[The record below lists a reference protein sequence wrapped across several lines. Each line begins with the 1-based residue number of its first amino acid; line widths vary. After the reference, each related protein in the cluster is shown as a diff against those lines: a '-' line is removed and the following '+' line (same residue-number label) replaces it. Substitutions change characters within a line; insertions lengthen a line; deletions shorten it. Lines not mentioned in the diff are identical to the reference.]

1 MQLPQ
6 QIVLLRTLVT
16 MSAVLTT
23 HEDYTITWICALP
36 LEAAASKMMFDKVH
50 PQLSQS
56 IGDDNAYTLGEISG
70 HNIVM
75 TCLPLGVYGII
86 SAATVA
92 AHVRI
97 TYPSIRF
104 SLMVGIG
111 GGVPSTKNDIRL
123 GDIVVS
129 KPTDLGTGV
138 VHYDYGKTVTGGG
151 FKQTGMMNQPP
162 QVLLNAIT
170 RLQADE
176 ILGNGQGIGEVI
188 SDVLNTNAE
197 MKSPFSRP
205 ANEPDRLFN
214 PAYDHP
220 QDEDTCIKCDKR
232 QLIHR
237 DSRTSDEPKI
247 HYGLIASGN
256 QVMKDGRTRDRLAKE
271 HGMLCFEM
279 EAAGLMNQLPCLA
292 IRGICDYSDS
302 HKNKLWQGYAAL
314 TAAAYAKRL
323 VKNQTSQN
331 GCWVVPFQ
339 RNQQFLGR
347 HNEVM
352 ELEQKI
358 LNNDEVRK
366 MAIAGLGGVGKTQ
379 IALEVCSL
387 YTVRMLNLLGLTG
400 T

>member
-1 MQLPQ
+1 
-6 QIVLLRTLVT
+6 
-16 MSAVLTT
+16 MSTILMT
-23 HEDYTITWICALP
+23 HEDYTVAWICALP
-36 LEAAASKMMFDKVH
+36 LEAAASKAILDKIH

-56 IGDDNAYTLGEISG
+56 TGDDNAYTLGEILG

-75 TCLPLGVYGII
+75 TCLPLGMYGIV

-92 AHVRI
+92 AHMRI

-104 SLMVGIG
+104 GLMVGIG

-123 GDIVVS
+123 GDVVVS
-129 KPTDLGTGV
+129 KPTGDLGTGV
-138 VHYDYGKTVTGGG
+138 VHYDYGKTVTGGV

-170 RLQADE
+170 RLNADE
-176 ILGNGQGIGEVI
+176 ILGTGHIVEVI

-197 MKSPFSRP
+197 MQSPFSRP
-205 ANEPDRLFN
+205 ANEQDRLFN

-220 QDEDTCIKCDKR
+220 QGEDTCIKCDRR
-232 QLIHR
+232 QQIHR
-237 DSRTSDEPKI
+237 DLRASDEPKT

-279 EAAGLMNQLPCLA
+279 EAAGLMNQLPCLV

-323 VKNQTSQN
+323 LSVVSVKNQTSQN

-339 RNQQFLGR
+339 RNQRFLGR

-358 LNNDEVRK
+358 LSNDEVRK
-366 MAIAGLGGVGKTQ
+366 MALAGLGGTQ
-379 IALEVCSL
+379 IAQEVAYILQIECPIFW
-387 YTVRMLNLLGLTG
+387 V
-400 T
+400 